1 MADRKIID
9 QNVFFLSGF
18 QNTLNQKVAA
28 GEIQVGAFY
37 LTEDTNRLY
46 IGKEAGKL
54 DLLNSAVRFVTQE
67 SFSTL
72 GTSWKNEADKGATHL
87 NELVYITD
95 LNILAVWAATG
106 KTNPPY
112 DWVQINPDTHTEI
125 KGIAT
130 EISGGSSADSNE
142 VTVQSTVSF
151 KDGNT
156 EAEDSVVDT
165 FKIVGNGKTVK
176 VKSTDAD
183 TISITGDTYTLSS
196 AADGSNKAKVSLSS
210 ALGQAGSEFTIT
222 AGDNVKVT
230 ASGSDIKIDSEKWIP
245 DGSSV
250 EVADGKIKLTL
261 QNKDGEG
268 PGVIQSNELFVY
280 VGNNTKK
287 LIGEDLNVYTKDQ
300 VEAKLR
306 GLNGMT
312 YKGTVGP
319 ANTAIISSY
328 KISNNAVVNNDGAAI
343 DVSAGDMFLVVCE
356 NDAKGNPIPITFN
369 GNSLI
374 TGDLIIAV
382 GTEGA
387 DGFIGSDLAW
397 NVVPS
402 GNDTIIDTTYAFEA
416 NAADHKISL
425 KSNKDGDVGEI
436 GAIDLD
442 AGNDDIV
449 LSSSTESNNR
459 VLKTSISHKVYSNS
473 LTPVNSNETLSN
485 GQANIT
491 VMDGISISNGH
502 VTGITTKTLTLP
514 SYSINVEGTDS
525 GTEAKSSVS
534 LSNQFKA
541 GSDVLNTLNTTFES
555 ETLDITLKSS
565 AGQAPVVG
573 FELTWGTF

>member
-1 MADRKIID
+1 MADRKITD

-18 QNTLNQKVAA
+18 QSTLNEKVAA
-28 GEIQVGAFY
+28 GEIKVGAFY

-54 DLLNSAVRFVTQE
+54 DLLNSTVKFVNQSEFTA
-67 SFSTL
+67 L
-72 GTSWKNEADKGATHL
+72 GTSWKAETDKGATHA

-95 LNILAVWAATG
+95 LNILAVWSE
-106 KTNPPY
+106 KTAGTY

-125 KGIAT
+125 KGITT
-130 EISGGSSADSNE
+130 EVSAASN
-142 VTVQSTVSF
+142 VATVQSKVSF

-156 EAEDSVVDT
+156 EAEDSVIDT
-165 FKIVGNGKTVK
+165 FKVAGNGKTVK
-176 VKSTDAD
+176 VESTDAD

-196 AADGSNKAKVSLSS
+196 AANGTNGAKVSLSS

-222 AGDNVKVT
+222 AGENVSVT
-230 ASGSDIKIDSEKWIP
+230 ASGSNIEIASEKWIP

-261 QNKDGEG
+261 QDSNGEG
-268 PGVIQSNELFVY
+268 PGVIESNELFVY
-280 VGNNTKK
+280 VGDNTKK
-287 LIGEDLNVYTKDQ
+287 LIGEDLDVYTKGQ

-319 ANTAIISSY
+319 ANTGVVSSY

-343 DVSAGDMFLVVCE
+343 DVSSGDMFLVVC
-356 NDAKGNPIPITFN
+356 DTDDKGNPNPITFN
-369 GNSLI
+369 GKSLI

-382 GTEGA
+382 GTEDD
-387 DGFIGSDLAW
+387 DGFIGADLEW
-397 NVVPS
+397 NIVPA
-402 GNDTIIDTTYAFEA
+402 GNDTVVDTTYVFEA
-416 NAADHKISL
+416 VAADHKISL
-425 KSNKDGDVGEI
+425 KSNKDGNVGEI

-449 LSSSTESNNR
+449 LSSTAESNNK
-459 VLKTSISHKVYSNS
+459 VLKTSISHKVYSDT
-473 LTPVNSNETLSN
+473 LTPVNTNETLAN
-485 GQANIT
+485 GQADIT
-491 VMDGISISNGH
+491 VMNGISISNGH
-502 VTGITTKTLTLP
+502 VTGITTKTFTLP
-514 SYSINVEGTDS
+514 SYSINIEGTDA
-525 GTEAKSSVS
+525 GTDAKSLVS

-541 GSDVLNTLNTTFES
+541 GSDILNTLNTTFES
-555 ETLDITLKSS
+555 ETLDITLKSG
-565 AGQAPVVG
+565 AGEAPVVG

>member
-1 MADRKIID
+1 MADRKITD

-28 GEIQVGAFY
+28 GEIKVGAFY

-54 DLLNSAVRFVTQE
+54 DLLNSSVRFVSQSE
-67 SFSTL
+67 FNSL
-72 GTSWKNEADKGATHL
+72 GTSWKLEADKGATHL

-95 LNILAVWAATG
+95 LNILAVWSE
-106 KTNPPY
+106 KTAGTY
-112 DWVQINPDTHTEI
+112 DWVQVNPDTDTKITGVTTEV
-125 KGIAT
+125 
-130 EISGGSSADSNE
+130 SAASN
-142 VTVQSTVSF
+142 VATVQNAVSY
-151 KDGNT
+151 KDGST
-156 EAEDSVVDT
+156 GAEDSFVDS
-165 FKIVGNGKTVK
+165 FKIAGNGKTIK
-176 VKSTDAD
+176 VESTNAE

-196 AADGSNKAKVSLSS
+196 AADGANKAKVSLSS

-245 DGSSV
+245 DNSSV

-261 QNKDGEG
+261 QNKNGEG
-268 PGVIQSNELFVY
+268 PGVVESNELFVY

-300 VEAKLR
+300 IESKLR

-328 KISNNAVVNNDGAAI
+328 KISNNAVVNNDGTAI

-397 NVVPS
+397 NIVPS

-416 NAADHKISL
+416 NAAEHKISL

-449 LSSSTESNNR
+449 LTSTTEFDNK
-459 VLKTSISHKVYSNS
+459 VLKTKISHKAYSNS

-555 ETLDITLKSS
+555 ETLDVTLKSS

>member
-1 MADRKIID
+1 MADRKITD

-54 DLLNSAVRFVTQE
+54 DLLNSAVRFVSQSE
-67 SFSTL
+67 FNSL
-72 GTSWKNEADKGATHL
+72 GTAWKKEADKGATHL

-95 LNILAVWAATG
+95 LNILAVWSE
-106 KTNPPY
+106 KTAGTY
-112 DWVQINPDTHTEI
+112 DWVQINPDTDTKIKEFVTEV
-125 KGIAT
+125 
-130 EISGGSSADSNE
+130 SASNNE
-142 VTVQSTVSF
+142 ATVQNKVTAIDGSTKAEENYIDSF
-151 KDGNT
+151 KV
-156 EAEDSVVDT
+156 A
-165 FKIVGNGKTVK
+165 GNGKTIK
-176 VKSTDAD
+176 VESTDAE

-196 AADGSNKAKVSLSS
+196 AADGANKAKVSLSS
-210 ALGQAGSEFTIT
+210 TLGQAGSEFTIT

-328 KISNNAVVNNDGAAI
+328 KISNNAVVNNDGTAI

>member
-1 MADRKIID
+1 MADRKITD

-54 DLLNSAVRFVTQE
+54 DLLNSAVRFVSQTE
-67 SFSTL
+67 FNSL
-72 GTSWKNEADKGATHL
+72 GTAWKKEADKGATHL

-95 LNILAVWAATG
+95 LNILAVWSE
-106 KTNPPY
+106 KTAGTY
-112 DWVQINPDTHTEI
+112 DWVQINPDTDTKI
-125 KGIAT
+125 KKFAT
-130 EISGGSSADSNE
+130 EVSASNNE
-142 VTVQSTVSF
+142 ATVQNKVVAIDGSTKAEENYVDSF
-151 KDGNT
+151 KV
-156 EAEDSVVDT
+156 A
-165 FKIVGNGKTVK
+165 GNGKTIK
-176 VKSTDAD
+176 VESTDAE

-196 AADGSNKAKVSLSS
+196 AADGANKAKVSLSS

-245 DGSSV
+245 DNSSV

-261 QNKDGEG
+261 QNKNGEG
-268 PGVIQSNELFVY
+268 PGVVESNELFVY

-319 ANTAIISSY
+319 ANTAIVSSY
-328 KISNNAVVNNDGAAI
+328 KISNNAVVNNDGTAI
-343 DVSAGDMFLVVCE
+343 DVSAGDTFLVVCE

-369 GNSLI
+369 GNSLV

-416 NAADHKISL
+416 NAAEHKISL

-449 LSSSTESNNR
+449 LSSTTESNNR
-459 VLKTSISHKVYSNS
+459 VLKTKISHKAYSNS
-473 LTPVNSNETLSN
+473 LTPVNSDETLSN

-491 VMDGISISNGH
+491 VMDGITISNGH

-525 GTEAKSSVS
+525 GTEAKSSIS

>member
-1 MADRKIID
+1 MADRKITD

-54 DLLNSAVRFVTQE
+54 DLLNSAVRFVSQTE
-67 SFSTL
+67 FNSL
-72 GTSWKNEADKGATHL
+72 GTAWKKEADKGATHL

-95 LNILAVWAATG
+95 LNILAVWSE
-106 KTNPPY
+106 KTAGTY
-112 DWVQINPDTHTEI
+112 DWVQINPDTDTKI
-125 KGIAT
+125 KKFAT
-130 EISGGSSADSNE
+130 EVSASNNE
-142 VTVQSTVSF
+142 ATVQNKVVAIDGSTKAEENYVDSF
-151 KDGNT
+151 KV
-156 EAEDSVVDT
+156 A
-165 FKIVGNGKTVK
+165 GNGKTIK
-176 VKSTDAD
+176 VESTDAE

-196 AADGSNKAKVSLSS
+196 AADGANKAKVSLSS

-245 DGSSV
+245 DNSSV

-261 QNKDGEG
+261 QNKNGEG
-268 PGVIQSNELFVY
+268 PGVVESNELFVY

-306 GLNGMT
+306 GLNSMT

-319 ANTAIISSY
+319 ANTAIVSSY
-328 KISNNAVVNNDGAAI
+328 KISNNAVVDNDGTAI

-369 GNSLI
+369 GNSLV

-416 NAADHKISL
+416 NAAEHKISL

-449 LSSSTESNNR
+449 LSSTTESNNR
-459 VLKTSISHKVYSNS
+459 VLKTKISHKAYSNS
-473 LTPVNSNETLSN
+473 LTPVNSDETLSN

-491 VMDGISISNGH
+491 VMDGITISNGH

-525 GTEAKSSVS
+525 GTEAKSSIS

>member
-1 MADRKIID
+1 MADRKITN

-54 DLLNSAVRFVTQE
+54 DLLNSAVRFVSQSE
-67 SFSTL
+67 FNSL
-72 GTSWKNEADKGATHL
+72 GTAWKKEADKGATHL

-95 LNILAVWAATG
+95 LNILAVWSE
-106 KTNPPY
+106 KTAGTY
-112 DWVQINPDTHTEI
+112 DWVQINPDTDTKIKEFVTEV
-125 KGIAT
+125 
-130 EISGGSSADSNE
+130 SASNNE
-142 VTVQSTVSF
+142 ATVQNTVTAIDGSTKAEENYINSF
-151 KDGNT
+151 KV
-156 EAEDSVVDT
+156 A
-165 FKIVGNGKTVK
+165 GNGKTVK
-176 VKSTDAD
+176 VEASDAK

-196 AADGSNKAKVSLSS
+196 AADGANKAKVSLSS

-300 VEAKLR
+300 IESKLR

-328 KISNNAVVNNDGAAI
+328 KISNNAVVNNDGTAI

-369 GNSLI
+369 GNSLV

-416 NAADHKISL
+416 NAAEHKISL

-449 LSSSTESNNR
+449 LSSTAESNNK
-459 VLKTSISHKVYSNS
+459 VLKTKISHKAYSNS
-473 LTPVNSNETLSN
+473 LTPVNSDETLSN

-514 SYSINVEGTDS
+514 SYSINVEGTDN
-525 GTEAKSSVS
+525 GTQAKSSVS

>member
-1 MADRKIID
+1 MADRKITD

-54 DLLNSAVRFVTQE
+54 DLLNSAVRFVSQSE
-67 SFSTL
+67 FNSL
-72 GTSWKNEADKGATHL
+72 GTAWKKEADKGATHL

-95 LNILAVWAATG
+95 LNILAVWSE
-106 KTNPPY
+106 KTAGTY
-112 DWVQINPDTHTEI
+112 DWVQINPDTDTKIKEFVTEV
-125 KGIAT
+125 
-130 EISGGSSADSNE
+130 SASNNE
-142 VTVQSTVSF
+142 ATVQSTVTAIDGSTKAEENYINSF
-151 KDGNT
+151 KVAG
-156 EAEDSVVDT
+156 
-165 FKIVGNGKTVK
+165 KGKTIK
-176 VKSTDAD
+176 VESTDAK
-183 TISITGDTYTLSS
+183 TISVTGDTYTLSS
-196 AADGSNKAKVSLSS
+196 AADGANKAKVSLSS

-245 DGSSV
+245 DNSSV

-261 QNKDGEG
+261 QNKNGEG
-268 PGVIQSNELFVY
+268 PGVVESNELFVY

-300 VEAKLR
+300 IESKLR

-319 ANTAIISSY
+319 ANTAIVSSY
-328 KISNNAVVNNDGAAI
+328 KISNNAVVNNDGTAI

-416 NAADHKISL
+416 NAAEHKISL

-449 LSSSTESNNR
+449 LTSTTESNNK
-459 VLKTSISHKVYSNS
+459 VLKTKISHKAYSNS

-525 GTEAKSSVS
+525 GTEVKSSVS